1 MFFLSLLHL
10 IPTVTLGQ
18 VGFDLGLDYD
28 LLAMDSERDVAPVVV
43 LPPPGFEPSGDTGV
57 ASGASISTRGLD
69 GSYSF
74 SYRTPNGVERE
85 EEGRPSGGAEG
96 GLSVKGRY
104 SYLGPDGVTYTVNFV
119 ADERGYRPR

>member
-1 MFFLSLLHL
+1 MFFFSLLSFL
-10 IPTVTLGQ
+10 PMVTVCQ

-28 LLAMDSERDVAPVVV
+28 LLALESERDVAPVVV

-57 ASGASISTRGLD
+57 ASGASSSTRGVD

-74 SYRTPNGVERE
+74 SYKTPNGMERE
-85 EEGRPSGGAEG
+85 EEGSFSGPDG
-96 GLSVKGRY
+96 GFTVKGRY

-119 ADERGYRPR
+119 ADKNGYRPR